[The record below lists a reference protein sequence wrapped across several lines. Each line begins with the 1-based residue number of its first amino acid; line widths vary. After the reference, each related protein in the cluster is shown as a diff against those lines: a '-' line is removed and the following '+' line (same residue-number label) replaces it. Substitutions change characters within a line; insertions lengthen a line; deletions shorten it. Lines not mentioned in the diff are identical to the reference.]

1 MITAKLKDGFEI
13 QITEEARDNMEL
25 VDALVEM
32 ETNPLAVSKVV
43 KLLMPDDERKRLYDH
58 LRTEKRNVPVA
69 AVAEAITDIFLSAEQ
84 PVKN

>member
-1 MITAKLKDGFEI
+1 MLIAKLKDGYKVE
-13 QITEEARDNMEL
+13 ITEEARDNMEL

-43 KLLMPDDERKRLYDH
+43 KLLMSDDERKRLYDH
-58 LRTEKRNVPVA
+58 LRTEKGNVPVA

>member
-1 MITAKLKDGFEI
+1 
-13 QITEEARDNMEL
+13 MEL

-32 ETNPLAVSKVV
+32 ESNPLAVSKVV
-43 KLLMPDDERKRLYDH
+43 KLLMSDDERKRLYDH
-58 LRTEKRNVPVA
+58 LRTEKGNVPVA